1 MRIKIDKQ
9 YVENYQLERVKEDM
23 KSFSESFTLED
34 LRTAF
39 ETQTGTYLGWN
50 PKILNTEIFAMD
62 SGWATGNQTIF
73 DVYMLIDS
81 GLDVLYKIQ
90 FYINMEL
97 NVDTR
102 DLNGFDGKNYGKL
115 YSVKKYKLESES

>member
-1 MRIKIDKQ
+1 MRIKIDRK
-9 YVENYQLERVKEDM
+9 YVEDYQLARVKEDM
-23 KSFSESFTLED
+23 KDFSESCTLED
-34 LRTAF
+34 LRIAF

-62 SGWATGNQTIF
+62 SGWAMGNQTIF

-90 FYINMEL
+90 FYINREL

-102 DLNGFDGKNYGKL
+102 DVDGFKGEKIRM
-115 YSVKKYKLESES
+115 YSVKKFKLES

>member
-1 MRIKIDKQ
+1 MRIKIDRQ

-34 LRTAF
+34 LRIAF

-50 PKILNTEIFAMD
+50 PKIINAEISAMD
-62 SGWATGNQTIF
+62 SGWACGNQTIF
-73 DVYMLIDS
+73 CVDMLLDS

-102 DLNGFDGKNYGKL
+102 EIDGFHEEKL
-115 YSVKKYKLESES
+115 KMYSVKKFKLEN

>member
-1 MRIKIDKQ
+1 MRIKIDRK
-9 YVENYQLERVKEDM
+9 YVEDYQLERVKEDM

-50 PKILNTEIFAMD
+50 TKILNAEIFAMD
-62 SGWATGNQTIF
+62 SGWAMGNQTVF

-81 GLDVLYKIQ
+81 CLDVLYKIQ

-97 NVDTR
+97 NIDTR
-102 DLNGFDGKNYGKL
+102 EIDGFHGERFKM
-115 YSVKKYKLESES
+115 YSVKKFVLEN